1 MDLSSLLPQCLFESL
16 FFLYFVAVV
25 VVWVG
30 PVVFGSVIWV
40 GSLASLE
47 IGKATVATVTM
58 RRLVVF
64 LLGSDSTATMGQALL
79 FGPVL

>member
-1 MDLSSLLPQCLFESL
+1 M
-16 FFLYFVAVV
+16 VVV

-30 PVVFGSVIWV
+30 LVVFGLVVWV
-40 GSLASLE
+40 RSWASLE
-47 IGKATVATVTM
+47 IDEATVATVTM

-79 FGPVL
+79 FGPVLWKCFC